1 MRSAILSVVLVMSL
15 VISGVASATSARV
28 GTWNTMRLGHGE
40 KKSYDALAEIASNV
54 DILAVQEVM
63 NDEGLN
69 ALKSAL
75 EKRTHEKWDVLAS
88 SPVGSK
94 SYKEMYAFIYRESA
108 IQYVDGA
115 VSYLDKK
122 RIFIREPFSAK
133 FRSKSDGSEFALA
146 SLHVIYGQ
154 SAEDRKPELAELG
167 NYWAWLEEVYEGAP
181 IILTG
186 DFNMSPTDP
195 AFNALRQYAVPLV
208 SSGASTLSGVDG
220 RFANL
225 YDNVWMSPKNHHRV
239 TAIGVVDYP
248 RMLGITHEQARAT
261 VSDHAPIFFQM
272 GTATLSSKVLMTT
285 GAVRTVNKSVAQMT
299 PANDSTYSTKPV
311 ATRLASSD
319 PAAASGPVRGNRNS
333 HIYHRAQGC
342 PSYNAISAKNRVDF
356 ASEDDAKAQGYRVAG
371 NCD

>member
-15 VISGVASATSARV
+15 VISGVASAASARV

-40 KKSYDALAEIASNV
+40 KKSYEALAQIASNV
-54 DILAVQEVM
+54 DILSVQEVM

-75 EKRTHEKWDVLAS
+75 EKRTNEKWEVLAS

-108 IQYVDGA
+108 IEYVDGA

-133 FRSKSDGSEFALA
+133 FKSKSDGQAFVIAG
-146 SLHVIYGQ
+146 LHVIYGQ

-167 NYWAWLEEVYEGAP
+167 NYWSWLEEVYEGTQ

-186 DFNMSPTDP
+186 DFNMPPTDP

-225 YDNVWMSPKNHHRV
+225 YDGVWMSPKNHPRV
-239 TAIGVVDYP
+239 TAIGIVDYP
-248 RMLGITHEQARAT
+248 RMLGISHEQARAT

-272 GTATLSSKVLMTT
+272 GTATLSSNVLMTT
-285 GAVRTVNKSVAQMT
+285 GSVRTVNKSVAQT
-299 PANDSTYSTKPV
+299 PAANDSSYSTPPV
-311 ATRLASSD
+311 ANRLASSA
-319 PAAASGPVRGNRNS
+319 PSASSGPVRGNRNS

-356 ASEDDAKAQGYRVAG
+356 APEEDAKAQGYRVAG